1 MLRPAYPPDAGAQ
14 QSRAKNDAVLLQETA
29 MTLDDVYGPD
39 EDRFPLEQEAEGWE
53 AETLELDWEE
63 SEEQEVCR
71 EITSRN

>member
-1 MLRPAYPPDAGAQ
+1 MRPY
-14 QSRAKNDAVLLQETA
+14 SNQETA

-39 EDRFPLEQEAEGWE
+39 EDRFPLEQEAEDWE

-63 SEEQEVCR
+63 SEDQEVCR

>member
-1 MLRPAYPPDAGAQ
+1 MRPY
-14 QSRAKNDAVLLQETA
+14 SNKETA

-39 EDRFPLEQEAEGWE
+39 EDRFPLEQEAEDWDG
-53 AETLELDWEE
+53 ETLELDWDE